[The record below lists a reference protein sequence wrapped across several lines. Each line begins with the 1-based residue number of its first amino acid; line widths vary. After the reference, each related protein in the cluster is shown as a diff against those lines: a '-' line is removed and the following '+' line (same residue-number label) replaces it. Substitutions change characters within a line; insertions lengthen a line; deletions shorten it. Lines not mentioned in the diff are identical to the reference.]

1 MKLASRSIRR
11 DRQVREFEER
21 DLGQDIA
28 QSRSAVVVRSRKR
41 QTPTSILLDPAIIN
55 KLKEKA
61 GARGIGYQTML
72 KIIVHEHVDGKFQ
85 KLHAQ
90 APNPSHASLYNP
102 ANVAFWSL
110 L

>member
-72 KIIVHEHVDGKFQ
+72 KIIVHEHVDD
-85 KLHAQ
+85 
-90 APNPSHASLYNP
+90 Y
-102 ANVAFWSL
+102 
-110 L
+110 